1 MSKEVWQAV
10 DLWRPRSCYIYIAR
24 KCLKS
29 PNYKP
34 WNDFSFDD
42 YLQRQHLMKTFETR
56 HLPVLRGE
64 VDIPLKYLPDPDC
77 WTVDSESDTPVKKKR
92 KSAKTKSPSHCKHV
106 QRKLMWDFELEKWV
120 PNEMGT
126 QAPPRSTVALRD
138 PQLKERKR
146 RGKKRKRRRR
156 SPSAPA
162 SPESAASLDSFT
174 GILDNGSASEE

>member
-1 MSKEVWQAV
+1 M

-146 RGKKRKRRRR
+146 RKKKGNEEEGRLLLHHLQNQMPVWIVSQVSLIMEVLLR
-156 SPSAPA
+156 SR
-162 SPESAASLDSFT
+162 
-174 GILDNGSASEE
+174 GIVHSG